1 MPGMLRLL
9 LLAAAAY
16 LIYRGVR
23 SLLRPTDRLTGK
35 PKDPLDRVGT
45 PLVEQAQVTAEIV
58 EQGLDRKIIVFKK
71 KRRKGYSRKQ
81 GHRQMHTTLRIVE
94 IHA

>member
-23 SLLRPTDRLTGK
+23 SLLQPTGRLTGK

-45 PLVEQAQVTAEIV
+45 PLVQCAECGQFIPEPEAIRASV
-58 EQGLDRKIIVFKK
+58 GGQ
-71 KRRKGYSRKQ
+71 RRTFCSPECRAGDPRGKPDS
-81 GHRQMHTTLRIVE
+81 
-94 IHA
+94 

>member
-1 MPGMLRLL
+1 MLRLL

-23 SLLRPTDRLTGK
+23 SLLRPTDRLTGQ

-45 PLVEQAQVTAEIV
+45 PLVQCAECGQFIPEPEAIRASV
-58 EQGLDRKIIVFKK
+58 GGA
-71 KRRKGYSRKQ
+71 RRIFCSPECRAGDTRGKPDS
-81 GHRQMHTTLRIVE
+81 
-94 IHA
+94 

>member
-45 PLVEQAQVTAEIV
+45 PLVQCAECGQFIPEPEAIRASV
-58 EQGLDRKIIVFKK
+58 GGQGRTFCSPECRAGDPRGKPD
-71 KRRKGYSRKQ
+71 S
-81 GHRQMHTTLRIVE
+81 
-94 IHA
+94 